1 MNKKPILAI
10 ASLSLLAGGM
20 TGCSMGGGS
29 NTQIDQS
36 KTQIYVSNY
45 AGGYGSEWLAAVK
58 TRFEE
63 AHKDDVIEE
72 GKKGVQ
78 IVIDSIA
85 NTAKDEAAKILD
97 NKNEVY
103 FTEQSSYFSL
113 KSQGILGDITDAM
126 SSALPGESTSILD
139 KMSDEQKSFYG
150 ISENGEIHYYALP
163 HYSGFFGITYNI
175 DLFDEKGFYF
185 ASSPLSDR
193 LADQFVTARNSKKS
207 AGPDGV
213 SGTSDDGLPT
223 TYDEFFKLCDY
234 MVSKDVTPFLSNGHN
249 YKDYL
254 NWLVNAFATS
264 YEGKDEMSKVYTLD
278 GSVSTLATIDNG
290 TLKMD
295 ETPTALST
303 KNGYETS
310 RMAGKY
316 YALKFMER
324 IFGNSNY
331 HNTKITNSGYSH
343 IDAQTDFLYAGN
355 DNVTNPIAMLSDGIW
370 WENEAKST
378 FEAMAQAKGDSFSRM
393 NRRFGFMPLPSA
405 TAEKAA
411 EHKSTLHDVLFSF
424 CFMKS
429 NVAESKKAII
439 KEFIR
444 FCNTDVSLSEYTY
457 TTNTPKALKYA
468 MSEADLAKMSPFGRS
483 VYELKSNS
491 DIVYPY
497 ASSSFYANNEE
508 KFDPR
513 KQYSTKDS
521 NGVVTDYC
529 VEAIAEKGQ
538 SAETVFEGLYRY
550 YKDAW
555 SNYVKDEEK

>member
-1 MNKKPILAI
+1 MNKKPILAL

-20 TGCSMGGGS
+20 TGCSIGGGS

-78 IVIDSIA
+78 IVIDNIA
-85 NTAKDEAAKILD
+85 NTADAELSKILD

-103 FTEQSSYFSL
+103 FTEQSSYFTL
-113 KSQGILGDITDAM
+113 KSQGILGDITDVV
-126 SSALPGESTSILD
+126 SSTLPGESSTILD
-139 KMSDEQKSFYG
+139 KMTDEQKSFYG
-150 ISENGEIHYYALP
+150 ISENGETHYYALP

-185 ASSPLSDR
+185 ADKATSDR
-193 LADQFVTARNSKKS
+193 LADQFITTRNSKKS
-207 AGPDGV
+207 AGPDGEYN
-213 SGTSDDGLPT
+213 TSDDGLPT
-223 TYDEFFKLCDY
+223 TYEEYFKLCDY
-234 MVSKDVTPFLSNGHN
+234 IAQKGCTPFLSNGHN

-254 NWLVNAFATS
+254 NWLVNALTTT
-264 YEGKDEMSKVYTLD
+264 YEGKDEMSMVYSLSGTTK
-278 GSVSTLATIDNG
+278 TLATIENG
-290 TLKMD
+290 ALKMD
-295 ETPTALST
+295 ETPTTLST
-303 KNGYETS
+303 ENGYETA

-316 YALKFMER
+316 HALKFMETL
-324 IFGNSNY
+324 FGNTKY
-331 HNTKITNSGYSH
+331 HNSKITNSGYSH
-343 IDAQTDFLYAGN
+343 TDAQTDFLYAGN
-355 DNVTNPIAMLSDGIW
+355 DGVTDSIAMLSDGIW

-378 FEAMAQAKGDSFSRM
+378 FEAMAQAKGDSFSRL
-393 NRRFGFMPLPSA
+393 NRHFGFMPLPQA
-405 TAEKAA
+405 TEAKAA

-429 NVAESKKAII
+429 NVEESKKSIV
-439 KEFIR
+439 KEFIK

-457 TTNTPKALKYA
+457 TTNTPKALKYT
-468 MSEADLAKMSPFGRS
+468 MSETDLAKMSPFGRS
-483 VYELKSNS
+483 VYELKNKS
-491 DIVYPY
+491 DIVYPCS
-497 ASSSFYANNEE
+497 SSSFYANNQS
-508 KFDPR
+508 KFAPR
-513 KQYSTKDS
+513 NQYSTKDAS
-521 NGVVTDYC
+521 GAEITYC

-550 YKDAW
+550 YKDKW
-555 SNYVKDEEK
+555 SSYNK